1 MSNIALSWAFKCH
14 VGNASAK
21 AVLVYLADRADDDGT
36 AAYPKIATIV
46 NVTELSERT
55 VRAALKT
62 LQERGFIR
70 RGDQR
75 YARLGK
81 GGRNRLPQ
89 YCQVVWDL
97 AVESDPSTLTWIRET
112 HTAEQDPATMGGTVD
127 PMASTIVE
135 NGESKDVLPEN
146 VGTKPISSTANLAG
160 LENDSETA
168 LQIPQSQHCESC
180 TPSTAN
186 PAGPALQISQ
196 GCIYKDKTL
205 QVNPPSKPS
214 FPSAPTGHLPASG
227 ATPDDEDDGLVF
239 PDAGPEARPTVSV
252 DLDFP
257 TDPEPESE
265 SEPAPAADDVA
276 RVLDVLDKLRRERG
290 LGVARRTSRDVL
302 AVERLLRDADVPVAN
317 LVADLTAAFA
327 DQARPWWAKR
337 IRSGRDLAR
346 HYAAMRDELTLDRQ
360 ARKARADAG
369 TRTAE
374 PACDRCAEAHS
385 PDCEHVRRIVNSPEA
400 RDLEPHQ
407 SERIRFAAVIARELN
422 EHRGEGPTK
431 TAYFASLRLRELL
444 QARHDEIADQ
454 AAREQA
460 EQEGKRKALQ
470 AELHRL
476 REANGGTMVGYK
488 PGPDVEAAS

>member
-1 MSNIALSWAFKCH
+1 MSNIALSWAFRCH

-168 LQIPQSQHCESC
+168 LQIPQGQHCESC

-186 PAGPALQISQ
+186 LAGLENDSETALQIPQGQHCESCTPSTANAAPPALQMPH
-196 GCIYKDKTL
+196 L
-205 QVNPPSKPS
+205 QHCKC
-214 FPSAPTGHLPASG
+214 
-227 ATPDDEDDGLVF
+227 
-239 PDAGPEARPTVSV
+239 
-252 DLDFP
+252 
-257 TDPEPESE
+257 
-265 SEPAPAADDVA
+265 
-276 RVLDVLDKLRRERG
+276 
-290 LGVARRTSRDVL
+290 RTSST
-302 AVERLLRDADVPVAN
+302 AN
-317 LVADLTAAFA
+317 L
-327 DQARPWWAKR
+327 
-337 IRSGRDLAR
+337 
-346 HYAAMRDELTLDRQ
+346 
-360 ARKARADAG
+360 AG
-369 TRTAE
+369 LY
-374 PACDRCAEAHS
+374 
-385 PDCEHVRRIVNSPEA
+385 I
-400 RDLEPHQ
+400 
-407 SERIRFAAVIARELN
+407 
-422 EHRGEGPTK
+422 
-431 TAYFASLRLRELL
+431 
-444 QARHDEIADQ
+444 
-454 AAREQA
+454 
-460 EQEGKRKALQ
+460 
-470 AELHRL
+470 
-476 REANGGTMVGYK
+476 
-488 PGPDVEAAS
+488 

>member
-1 MSNIALSWAFKCH
+1 MSNIALSWAFRCH

-168 LQIPQSQHCESC
+168 LQIPQGQHCESC

-186 PAGPALQISQ
+186 AAPPALQISQ

-227 ATPDDEDDGLVF
+227 ATAAEKIKPNNPTRTTPRSPKRPDGSSPRSVRSARCSAW
-239 PDAGPEARPTVSV
+239 PRPHRPKPTARPSSACTAGSS
-252 DLDFP
+252 
-257 TDPEPESE
+257 T
-265 SEPAPAADDVA
+265 
-276 RVLDVLDKLRRERG
+276 RER
-290 LGVARRTSRDVL
+290 
-302 AVERLLRDADVPVAN
+302 N
-317 LVADLTAAFA
+317 
-327 DQARPWWAKR
+327 
-337 IRSGRDLAR
+337 
-346 HYAAMRDELTLDRQ
+346 
-360 ARKARADAG
+360 
-369 TRTAE
+369 
-374 PACDRCAEAHS
+374 
-385 PDCEHVRRIVNSPEA
+385 
-400 RDLEPHQ
+400 
-407 SERIRFAAVIARELN
+407 
-422 EHRGEGPTK
+422 GPP
-431 TAYFASLRLRELL
+431 S
-444 QARHDEIADQ
+444 
-454 AAREQA
+454 
-460 EQEGKRKALQ
+460 
-470 AELHRL
+470 
-476 REANGGTMVGYK
+476 
-488 PGPDVEAAS
+488 